1 MARTFEEV
9 AKDNMSMQYAYT
21 NVSSYLQIFGKEL
34 DLKLGDIEQA
44 LVRDVFDLNT
54 CKVSALDNYWGKIIG
69 LPRDIFLD
77 NNEPYRLNDEQYRF
91 ALKIGCFRLSWDGT
105 INKLQNFVD
114 KLFINYGYGRIR
126 IVDNKN
132 MTCSIIS
139 NTPLPAW
146 IQALIQNTNIFPRAA
161 GVGKYV
167 IVDVSYTFGFDGQG
181 LETFDNGTFIE

>member
-21 NVSSYLQIFGKEL
+21 NVSSYLQTFGKEL
-34 DLKLGDIEQA
+34 DLKLGDIEKA

-77 NNEPYRLNDEQYRF
+77 NRESYRLDDEQYRF

-114 KLFINYGYGRIR
+114 DLFELGNFGTVR

-132 MTCSIIS
+132 MTSSIITP
-139 NTPLPAW
+139 TPLPDW
-146 IQALIQNTNIFPRAA
+146 MQALIQNTNIFPRAA

>member
-9 AKDNMSMQYAYT
+9 AKDNMSMEYAYT

-54 CKVSALDNYWGKIIG
+54 CKVSALDNYWGRLIG
-69 LPRDIFLD
+69 LPRAIFLD
-77 NNEPYRLNDEQYRF
+77 DESTYILSDSEYRF
-91 ALKIGCFRLSWDGT
+91 ALQIACFRLSWDGT

-114 KLFINYGYGRIR
+114 KLFINSGYGRIR

-132 MTCSIIS
+132 MTSSIITP
-139 NTPLPAW
+139 TPLPAW